1 MKAVALVDTLDDTLT
16 QSEAETL
23 GDTLV
28 DVQTLALGDTLAHTL
43 HWLM

>member
-1 MKAVALVDTLDDTLT
+1 MKAVALVDALDDTLT

-28 DVQTLALGDTLAHTL
+28 DVQTLALVDTLAHTL
-43 HWLM
+43 A